1 MSKILVFLDDERKHE
16 DVTWVNYNEEFSDV
30 LLFTNAHDFMQW
42 VDNLFGVTP
51 YTLDNLV
58 FSFDHDIQSFDQW
71 NREQTGYDCVKYMI
85 DDLMYC
91 DCNEPFDVND
101 LVYYV
106 HSKNPVGKEN
116 IITYIEN
123 FKKHFS
129 VEEG

>member
-1 MSKILVFLDDERKHE
+1 MNKILVFLDDLRKPE

-42 VDNLFGVTP
+42 VDNLFGIVP

-58 FSFDHDIQSFDQW
+58 FSFDHDIQSFDQM
-71 NREQTGYDCVKYMI
+71 NREQTGYDCVKYMTNA
-85 DDLMYC
+85 LMFYYFS
-91 DCNEPFDVND
+91 DESFDAND

-129 VEEG
+129 K